1 MYIYIYI
8 WQYAVNA
15 YNLPDGGCLVIPGDC
30 IINNFKT
37 AKTTPSFNS
46 VDCSVLFRTLL
57 FRENKIGNWQQFKN
71 ILGHI
76 CEFLWNFEV
85 SWGGGQF
92 ALKVSGMVWEL
103 NHDSLMFGTL
113 SEAITYRSRRDF
125 RLSISLIG
133 RVHLET
139 LSIHTFTLL
148 FGAFWNTVVNTTTA
162 YVFRMFSCVPK
173 YCQII
178 VWKHAIAEKLSVPG
192 MSSYFDVFPRSL
204 STTLWLRNNSN
215 SVNPQLT
222 QWQHIQ

>member
-1 MYIYIYI
+1 
-8 WQYAVNA
+8 
-15 YNLPDGGCLVIPGDC
+15 
-30 IINNFKT
+30 
-37 AKTTPSFNS
+37 
-46 VDCSVLFRTLL
+46 
-57 FRENKIGNWQQFKN
+57 
-71 ILGHI
+71 
-76 CEFLWNFEV
+76 
-85 SWGGGQF
+85 
-92 ALKVSGMVWEL
+92 
-103 NHDSLMFGTL
+103 LMFGTL
-113 SEAITYRSRRDF
+113 SEAITYRSRRDS
-125 RLSISLIG
+125 RLSISLID

-215 SVNPQLT
+215 SINPQLT